1 MITLLGKIPRSVTV
15 AVSGGV
21 DSMAALSFLSGHHR
35 VRAAFYHHGTDA
47 SEQAYEF
54 LFGYCARREIE
65 LITDQLTSGRAAG
78 VSPEEHWRDA
88 RYTFLNSIS
97 GSVVTAHNLEDS
109 VETWIWSSLNGTPKL
124 VPYSRQNIIRPF
136 ITTSKR
142 DLISWCER
150 KGVPWC
156 EDSSNQDVRYTR
168 NYIRHQLMP
177 HALQVNPGLNKMIKK
192 KLVDRYSKDQYTN

>member
-1 MITLLGKIPRSVTV
+1 MITLLGKLPRSVTM

-21 DSMAALSFLSGHHR
+21 DSMAALSFLSRRHQ
-35 VRAAFYHHGTDA
+35 VRAAFFHHGTDA

-54 LFGYCARREIE
+54 LFDYCARRGIN
-65 LITDQLTSGRAAG
+65 LITDRLHDNRAAG

-88 RYTFLNSIS
+88 RYAFLHSIS
-97 GSVVTAHNLEDS
+97 DTVITAHNLEDS

-124 VPYSRQNIIRPF
+124 VPYTRQNIIRPF

-156 EDSSNQDVRYTR
+156 EDSSNQDVQYTR

-177 HALQVNPGLNKMIKK
+177 HALRVNPGLNKMIKK
-192 KLVDRYSKDQYTN
+192 KLVDRYTKDLYTN

>member
-1 MITLLGKIPRSVTV
+1 MIKLLGKLPRSVTM

-21 DSMAALSFLSGHHR
+21 DSMAALSFLSSRHQ
-35 VRAAFYHHGTDA
+35 VQAAFYHHGTDA

-54 LFGYCARREIE
+54 LFGYCSRRGIN
-65 LITDQLTSGRAAG
+65 LITDQLHDSCAAG
-78 VSPEEHWRDA
+78 VSPEEHWRNA
-88 RYTFLNSIS
+88 RYAFLHSIS
-97 GSVVTAHNLEDS
+97 GTVVTAHNLEDS
-109 VETWIWSSLNGTPKL
+109 VETWIWSSLHGTAKL
-124 VPYSRQNIIRPF
+124 IPYSRHNVIRPF
-136 ITTSKR
+136 LTTGKR

-177 HALQVNPGLNKMIKK
+177 HALRVNPGLNKMIKK
-192 KLVDRYSKDQYTN
+192 KLVDRYSKDLYTN

>member
-1 MITLLGKIPRSVTV
+1 MITLLGKIPRSITV

-21 DSMAALSFLSGHHR
+21 DSMAALSFLSGRHQ
-35 VRAAFYHHGTDA
+35 VRAAFYHHGTVA

-54 LFGYCARREIE
+54 LFGYCARRGIE
-65 LITDQLTSGRAAG
+65 LITDRLTSGRAAG
-78 VSPEEHWRDA
+78 ISPEEHWRDA
-88 RYTFLNSIS
+88 RYTFLNSIP
-97 GSVVTAHNLEDS
+97 GPVVTAHNLEDS

-136 ITTSKR
+136 ITTSKQ

-168 NYIRHQLMP
+168 NYIRHRLMP
-177 HALQVNPGLNKMIKK
+177 RALRVNPGLNKMIKK
-192 KLVDRYSKDQYTN
+192 KLVDRYSKDQYNN

>member
-1 MITLLGKIPRSVTV
+1 MIKLLGKIPRSVTV

-21 DSMAALSFLSGHHR
+21 DSMAALSFLSGRHQ

-54 LFGYCARREIE
+54 LFDYCACRGIN
-65 LITDQLTSGRAAG
+65 LITDQLHTSRAAG

-88 RYTFLNSIS
+88 RYAFLNSIS
-97 GSVVTAHNLEDS
+97 GPVVTAHNLEDS

-124 VPYSRQNIIRPF
+124 VPYARQNIIRPF

-150 KGVPWC
+150 KDVPWC

-177 HALQVNPGLNKMIKK
+177 HALRVNPGLSKMIRK
-192 KLVDRYSKDQYTN
+192 KLVDRHNKDLYTN